1 MSNKTS
7 QIAADSFK
15 ALFVSLLKLVGIGFS
30 FFLKTVSLV
39 LMKLG
44 ELIERVIVK
53 RTHDTVSKRI
63 FEPHSFCF

>member
-15 ALFVSLLKLVGIGFS
+15 ALFVSLLKLAGIGFS
-30 FFLKTVSLV
+30 FVLKTASLV

-44 ELIERVIVK
+44 ELIEKIIVK
-53 RTHDTVSKRI
+53 RTQ
-63 FEPHSFCF
+63 

>member
-53 RTHDTVSKRI
+53 RTQ
-63 FEPHSFCF
+63 